1 MERMRPTAIIFIGTA
16 GSGKSSV
23 SRMAARELRA
33 AYLDKDTMVTP
44 LTELVLRERGED
56 PQQRESS
63 AYYRDVVFPAEY
75 TALMRTAA
83 DNLALGI
90 PVVIDAPF
98 FAFLGDASYLRRAKA
113 EYGWPDSEVFVVR
126 VVAPDHLVRERLIAR
141 GLSRDHWK
149 LEHWDE
155 YRAMMQGL
163 RCVWDDAVHLEL
175 DNSGPQPDLAPLEEA
190 IRTAGRR

>member
-63 AYYRDVVFPAEY
+63 AYYRETVFPAEY

-83 DNLALGI
+83 DNLALGLT
-90 PVVIDAPF
+90 VVIDAPF

-113 EYGWPDSEVFVVR
+113 EAGWPDSDVFVVR
-126 VVAPDHLVRERLIAR
+126 VVAPEHIVRERLVAR
-141 GLSRDHWK
+141 GLSRDRWK
-149 LEHWDE
+149 LDHWDE
-155 YRAMMQGL
+155 YRAMMRGL
-163 RCVWDDAVHLEL
+163 HCAWTDAVHVEL
-175 DNSGPQPDLAPLEEA
+175 DNSGPHPDLAPLEDA
-190 IRTAGRR
+190 IRAADRG

>member
-1 MERMRPTAIIFIGTA
+1 MERTRPMAIIFIGTA

-23 SRMAARELRA
+23 SRMAARQFRA

-44 LTELVLRERGED
+44 LTELALRERGED

-63 AYYRDVVFPAEY
+63 TYYRDVIFPAEY

-98 FAFLGDASYLRRAKA
+98 FAFLDDASYLRRARGEA
-113 EYGWPDSEVFVVR
+113 GWPDTDVFVVR
-126 VVAPDHLVRERLIAR
+126 VVAPDHVVRERLAAR
-141 GLSRDHWK
+141 GLARDRWK
-149 LEHWDE
+149 LDHWDE
-155 YRAMMQGL
+155 YRSMMRGL
-163 RCVWDDAVHLEL
+163 RCAWLDAEHVEL
-175 DNSGPQPDLAPLEEA
+175 DNSGPRPDLAPLEEA
-190 IRTAGRR
+190 IRAADRG

>member
-1 MERMRPTAIIFIGTA
+1 MEHMRPTAIIFIGTA

-33 AYLDKDTMVTP
+33 AYLDKDAMVTP

-63 AYYRDVVFPAEY
+63 SYYREVVFPAEY
-75 TALMRTAA
+75 SALMRTAA

-98 FAFLGDASYLRRAKA
+98 FAHLGDASYLRRARV
-113 EYGWPDSEVFVVR
+113 ESGWPDADVFVVR
-126 VVAPDHLVRERLIAR
+126 VVAPDHIVRQRLLAR
-141 GLSRDHWK
+141 GLARDRWK
-149 LEHWDE
+149 LDHWDE
-155 YRAMMQGL
+155 YLAIMQGV
-163 RCVWDDAVHLEL
+163 RCTWADAVHVEL
-175 DNSGPQPDLAPLEEA
+175 DNSGPQPDLTPLEEA
-190 IRTAGRR
+190 IRAAGRR